1 MGFPGGS
8 AVRNLPA
15 NARDMGSIPGPGRT
29 HMLQSN
35 YTHAPQLLNLCSR
48 AWEPQLLKP
57 LSPEPGLR
65 NKRSPSSQQLEKAC
79 EQQKSNAAKNKIN

>member
-8 AVRNLPA
+8 AVKNLPA

-29 HMLQSN
+29 HMLQGN
-35 YTHAPQLLNLCSR
+35 YTRAPQLLNLCSR
-48 AWEPQLLKP
+48 AWKPQLLKP
-57 LSPEPGLR
+57 LSPEPVLH
-65 NKRSPSSQQLEKAC
+65 KRSPSSQQLEKAC